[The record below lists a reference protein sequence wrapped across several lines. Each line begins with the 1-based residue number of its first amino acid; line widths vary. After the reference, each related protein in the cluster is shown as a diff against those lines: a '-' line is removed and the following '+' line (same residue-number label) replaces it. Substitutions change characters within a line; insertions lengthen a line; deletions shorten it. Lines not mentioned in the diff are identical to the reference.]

1 MAELDKEQVFT
12 FFRSNP
18 EHPWHV
24 QDVQKHLHIEDRN
37 ALHKLLADLADEGR
51 LIRTRRRTFGLPQEM
66 NLFIGKLQVTSGGY
80 GFVIPDSGEGKDLFI
95 PANKLAGAWDGDRV
109 VARPN
114 TMSGEDDRQSG
125 EIVRILERGYAHV
138 VGTLE
143 YARGY
148 AILRPDSPRLRER
161 ILLTPESVGKLEGGS
176 RIVARMV
183 WPESSGEKEPFGEV
197 EEFLGAGDDPEVE
210 TKAVIVKYGLKAEFD
225 PNTDAEAKAV
235 PPTVDG
241 EMMAGRTD
249 YRHNAT
255 FTIDG
260 EDAKDFDD
268 ALSLERLEGS
278 GKDGLLRV
286 GVHIA
291 DVSYYVAE
299 GTSLD
304 DEAQERATSV
314 YLPGRTL
321 PMLPE
326 TLSNGICS
334 LVEGEPRLAL
344 SVFVDITR
352 AGEVKGV
359 RFRETVI
366 ESDARLTY
374 EQVQTFSDGG
384 RLPHGKRKLERDI
397 KVLINLSQ
405 ELRKQRIGAG
415 ALDFDFTEAKVDVDE
430 QGALHLTPVRSNA
443 ARQLIEEMMLLAN
456 RLVAEEL
463 DRRDVPAL
471 FRVHEDPSAEKVQ
484 ALQKALA
491 RLGYTLDLEKARP
504 QDLQRILREA
514 AGKPEAQIVNTLL
527 LRSLKQ
533 ARYSSENLGHF
544 GLAFENYLH
553 FTSPIRRYPD
563 LVVHRVMRALLQH
576 RLSPTLKERL
586 KTDFPKLA
594 EQSSDRERRAE
605 SAERDLSRYYHARW
619 AKDHIG
625 EAFHGVVSGVTNFG
639 VFVSLPNGVEGLMHV
654 SHLDDDYYIYLEDAL
669 MLMGKHTRKRYR
681 MGDRVEVKVFQA
693 NPTQRQIDLIPATM
707 EMPEVEVEEKPV
719 RQKPPKTLKAPSA
732 FTAEEGARRAAT
744 AAPSAAARRRP
755 SPGRRRTKAAAKS
768 GVGVRGSKS
777 RAKGARQG
785 RTEGRAAASRCGQG
799 RRRRAR
805 TRAPARR
812 PRPPGARAGAA
823 RGPPARAAQGKAK
836 RREGRS
842 AARQPAPAEESGAK
856 PAAKRSR
863 RRRRA
868 REAARGRRP
877 AAGEADA
884 APRAG
889 GRQGRSRRRRAARRA
904 GKDARRPR
912 SAGRA
917 TRTPGRASGRA
928 ASAAGWCSAD
938 RQGLTRV
945 RRGRRR
951 ADASERRGRRS
962 RRGHLGKED
971 PDGHDA
977 PRALRRVR
985 ARLPVRRHHGR
996 RRHLPGM
1003 RAPRSAGRRDAPD
1016 GLPEPGG
1023 VPTQRREAPGRA
1035 SRRLTDLL
1043 LHLPK

>member
-1 MAELDKEQVFT
+1 
-12 FFRSNP
+12 
-18 EHPWHV
+18 
-24 QDVQKHLHIEDRN
+24 
-37 ALHKLLADLADEGR
+37 
-51 LIRTRRRTFGLPQEM
+51 
-66 NLFIGKLQVTSGGY
+66 
-80 GFVIPDSGEGKDLFI
+80 
-95 PANKLAGAWDGDRV
+95 
-109 VARPN
+109 
-114 TMSGEDDRQSG
+114 
-125 EIVRILERGYAHV
+125 
-138 VGTLE
+138 
-143 YARGY
+143 
-148 AILRPDSPRLRER
+148 
-161 ILLTPESVGKLEGGS
+161 
-176 RIVARMV
+176 MV
-183 WPESSGEKEPFGEV
+183 WPEASGEKEPFGEV
-197 EEFLGAGDDPEVE
+197 EEFLGAEDDPEVE

-225 PNTDAEAKAV
+225 PNTDAEARAV

-241 EMMAGRTD
+241 EMMAGRSD

-326 TLSNGICS
+326 SLSNGICS
-334 LVEGEPRLAL
+334 LVEGQPRLAL

-352 AGEVKGV
+352 AGEVKSV

-430 QGALHLTPVRSNA
+430 QGALHLTPVRSNT

-471 FRVHEDPSAEKVQ
+471 FRVHEDPSVEKVQ

-514 AGKPEAQIVNTLL
+514 AGKPESQIVNTLL

-625 EAFHGVVSGVTNFG
+625 ESFHGVVSGVTNFG
-639 VFVSLPNGVEGLMHV
+639 VFVSLQNGVEGLMHV

-681 MGDRVEVKVFQA
+681 MGDRVEVKVLQA

-707 EMPEVEVEEKPV
+707 EMPEVEIEEKPV

-732 FTAEEGARRAAT
+732 FTAEEGAQASGNGRAQ
-744 AAPSAAARRRP
+744 R
-755 SPGRRRTKAAAKS
+755 GGGKAAAKS
-768 GVGVRGSKS
+768 GPASGSKS
-777 RAKGARQG
+777 RAKGGAKAEPKAAAAGADKGAGKVAGKGAEKAAEKGADKGAGGTAAPSRRSRRG
-785 RTEGRAAASRCGQG
+785 GSRAAGKSGAGRADAPVEAPTATLAA
-799 RRRRAR
+799 A
-805 TRAPARR
+805 
-812 PRPPGARAGAA
+812 
-823 RGPPARAAQGKAK
+823 
-836 RREGRS
+836 
-842 AARQPAPAEESGAK
+842 APAEESGSK

-863 RRRRA
+863 RRRSSKGSGAQEGTTAAADARA
-868 REAARGRRP
+868 QSGKGSP
-877 AAGEADA
+877 AGAA
-884 APRAG
+884 APRDRTAD
-889 GRQGRSRRRRAARRA
+889 QPEVAKAARSGRA
-904 GKDARRPR
+904 G
-912 SAGRA
+912 AGRA
-917 TRTPGRASGRA
+917 EPARKAPAMKA
-928 ASAAGWCSAD
+928 PAEKAPPAPPAD
-938 RQGLTRV
+938 QGGGERP
-945 RRGRRR
+945 RRKRRR
-951 ADASERRGRRS
+951 LVFG
-962 RRGHLGKED
+962 GTGKE
-971 PDGHDA
+971 
-977 PRALRRVR
+977 
-985 ARLPVRRHHGR
+985 
-996 RRHLPGM
+996 
-1003 RAPRSAGRRDAPD
+1003 
-1016 GLPEPGG
+1016 
-1023 VPTQRREAPGRA
+1023 
-1035 SRRLTDLL
+1035 
-1043 LHLPK
+1043 

>member
-1 MAELDKEQVFT
+1 MAELDKEQVFG

-18 EHPWHV
+18 ERPWHV
-24 QDVQKHLHIEDRN
+24 QDIQKHLQADDRN
-37 ALHKLLADLADEGR
+37 ALSKFLSELADEGR

-66 NLFIGKLQVTSGGY
+66 NLFVGKLQVASGGY

-95 PANKLAGAWDGDRV
+95 PANKLGGAWDGDRV

-114 TMSGEDDRQSG
+114 TVAAEGDRASG
-125 EIVRILERGYAHV
+125 EIVRILERGYEHV

-143 YARGY
+143 YAHGY

-161 ILLTPESVGKLEGGS
+161 ILLTPASVGKVEGGS
-176 RIVARMV
+176 RLVAHMV
-183 WPESSGEKEPFGEV
+183 WPETSGEREAFGEV
-197 EEFLGAGDDPEVE
+197 EEVLGLGDDPEVE
-210 TKAVIVKYGLKAEFD
+210 TRAVIVKHGLKAAFD
-225 PNTDAEAKAV
+225 ADTEAEAQAV
-235 PPTVDG
+235 PPTVDA

-249 YRHNAT
+249 YRQTNT

-304 DEAQERATSV
+304 AEAQDRATSV

-326 TLSNGICS
+326 SLSNGICS

-359 RFRETVI
+359 RFRETAI
-366 ESDARLTY
+366 QSDARLTY
-374 EQVQTFSDGG
+374 EQVQVFGDGG

-405 ELRKQRIGAG
+405 ELRKARIGAG
-415 ALDFDFTEAKVDVDE
+415 SLDFDFTEAKVDVDE
-430 QGALHLTPVRSNA
+430 QGALHVMPVRSNT

-463 DRRDVPAL
+463 DTRDVPAL
-471 FRVHEDPSAEKVQ
+471 FRVHEDPSTEKVQ

-594 EQSSDRERRAE
+594 EQSSERERRAE
-605 SAERDLSRYYHARW
+605 SAERDLTRYYHARW
-619 AKDHIG
+619 AKEHIG
-625 EAFHGVVSGVTNFG
+625 EAFHGIVSGVTNFG
-639 VFVSLPNGVEGLMHV
+639 VFVSLPNAVEGLMHV
-654 SHLDDDYYIYLEDAL
+654 SHLEDDYYIYLEDSL

-681 MGDRVEVKVFQA
+681 MGDRVEVKVLQA
-693 NPTQRQIDLIPATM
+693 NPTQRQIDLIPASM
-707 EMPEVEVEEKPV
+707 EMPEVEAEETPQ
-719 RQKPPKTLKAPSA
+719 RQKPPRKLKAPA
-732 FTAEEGARRAAT
+732 VAMAEE
-744 AAPSAAARRRP
+744 SAAAAGN
-755 SPGRRRTKAAAKS
+755 GRAKGGGRGKAAAKAQPAKETPAKETPAKEAPAKAA
-768 GVGVRGSKS
+768 SKGRRTS
-777 RAKGARQG
+777 RAAAGEAKGAAKGSTKTGKTDAQAPEQTQPKTATKGRQG
-785 RTEGRAAASRCGQG
+785 RGPAKSATPEPAAA
-799 RRRRAR
+799 AA
-805 TRAPARR
+805 APA
-812 PRPPGARAGAA
+812 AA
-823 RGPPARAAQGKAK
+823 PTAAPTA
-836 RREGRS
+836 
-842 AARQPAPAEESGAK
+842 APAAAEA
-856 PAAKRSR
+856 PAAPAASKR
-863 RRRRA
+863 RRRRRSGKGAAGAPTPVPTAVPTAAPTEAKAEVKAADAGRGQGTPA
-868 REAARGRRP
+868 RSEPMPEKAAPSRRSRGSRGSRKP
-877 AAGEADA
+877 AAGEGGGGAETPAKSVPATTAPADA
-884 APRAG
+884 
-889 GRQGRSRRRRAARRA
+889 
-904 GKDARRPR
+904 DTERRPR
-912 SAGRA
+912 R
-917 TRTPGRASGRA
+917 
-928 ASAAGWCSAD
+928 
-938 RQGLTRV
+938 
-945 RRGRRR
+945 
-951 ADASERRGRRS
+951 
-962 RRGHLGKED
+962 K
-971 PDGHDA
+971 
-977 PRALRRVR
+977 
-985 ARLPVRRHHGR
+985 
-996 RRHLPGM
+996 
-1003 RAPRSAGRRDAPD
+1003 
-1016 GLPEPGG
+1016 
-1023 VPTQRREAPGRA
+1023 
-1035 SRRLTDLL
+1035 RRLVFGGTG
-1043 LHLPK
+1043 KG

>member
-18 EHPWHV
+18 ERPWHV
-24 QDVQKHLHIEDRN
+24 QDVQKRLHIDDRN
-37 ALHKLLADLADEGR
+37 ALRKLLSELADEGR

-95 PANKLAGAWDGDRV
+95 PANKLGGAWDGDRV

-114 TMSGEDDRQSG
+114 PMAADGERQSG
-125 EIVRILERGYAHV
+125 EIVRILERGYAQV

-183 WPESSGEKEPFGEV
+183 WPEASGEKEPFGEV
-197 EEFLGAGDDPEVE
+197 EEFLGAGDDPDVE
-210 TKAVIVKYGLKAEFD
+210 TRAVIVKYGLKAEFD
-225 PNTDAEAKAV
+225 GDTVAEADAV

-249 YRHNAT
+249 YRQTNT

-268 ALSLERLEGS
+268 ALSLERLKGS

-304 DEAQERATSV
+304 DEAQDRATSV

-344 SVFVDITR
+344 SVFVDVTR
-352 AGEVKGV
+352 GGEVQGV

-366 ESDARLTY
+366 QSDARLTY
-374 EQVQTFSDGG
+374 EQVQGFSDGG

-405 ELRKQRIGAG
+405 ELRTQRIGAG

-430 QGALHLTPVRSNA
+430 QGALHLTPVRSNT

-463 DRRDVPAL
+463 DKRDVPAL
-471 FRVHEDPSAEKVQ
+471 FRVHEDPSTEKVQ
-484 ALQKALA
+484 ALQKALG

-594 EQSSDRERRAE
+594 EQSSERERRAE
-605 SAERDLSRYYHARW
+605 SAERDLTRYYHARW
-619 AKDHIG
+619 AKDHVG
-625 EAFHGVVSGVTNFG
+625 EAFHGIVSGVTNFG
-639 VFVSLPNGVEGLMHV
+639 VFVSLPNGVEGLVHV
-654 SHLDDDYYIYLEDAL
+654 SHLDDDYYIYLEDSL

-681 MGDRVEVKVFQA
+681 MGDRVEVKVLLA
-693 NPTQRQIDLIPATM
+693 NPTQRQIDLIPASM

-719 RQKPPKTLKAPSA
+719 QKKPPKTLKAPSA
-732 FTAEEGARRAAT
+732 FGAEEVAQEPAGGNGRAAK
-744 AAPSAAARRRP
+744 
-755 SPGRRRTKAAAKS
+755 G
-768 GVGVRGSKS
+768 G
-777 RAKGARQG
+777 AKGASRG
-785 RTEGRAAASRCGQG
+785 RGKGAAK
-799 RRRRAR
+799 
-805 TRAPARR
+805 
-812 PRPPGARAGAA
+812 AGAK
-823 RGPPARAAQGKAK
+823 GAA
-836 RREGRS
+836 EG
-842 AARQPAPAEESGAK
+842 GAK
-856 PAAKRSR
+856 PAAKGSAKAGAKGAAEKGAAPKGATEEGAAAAKAPKRGGKSAAKAPAKGTKAEAAAESAAGAATPKSTSRRRRGAAKSEAKPAAAPEAAAAAKPAEVGGEAKPASKRSR
-863 RRRRA
+863 RRRSGRGAGKGAEAGQA
-868 REAARGRRP
+868 RQGEAATAEAAKP
-877 AAGEADA
+877 APSKA
-884 APRAG
+884 APAKQRESKEP
-889 GRQGRSRRRRAARRA
+889 RRKKRRRLVFGGT
-904 GKDARRPR
+904 GKD
-912 SAGRA
+912 
-917 TRTPGRASGRA
+917 
-928 ASAAGWCSAD
+928 
-938 RQGLTRV
+938 
-945 RRGRRR
+945 
-951 ADASERRGRRS
+951 
-962 RRGHLGKED
+962 
-971 PDGHDA
+971 
-977 PRALRRVR
+977 
-985 ARLPVRRHHGR
+985 
-996 RRHLPGM
+996 
-1003 RAPRSAGRRDAPD
+1003 
-1016 GLPEPGG
+1016 
-1023 VPTQRREAPGRA
+1023 
-1035 SRRLTDLL
+1035 
-1043 LHLPK
+1043 

>member
-24 QDVQKHLHIEDRN
+24 QDVQKHLHIDDRN
-37 ALHKLLADLADEGR
+37 ALRKLLGELADEGR
-51 LIRTRRRTFGLPQEM
+51 LIRTRRRSFGLPQEM

-114 TMSGEDDRQSG
+114 TTTGEDDRQSG
-125 EIVRILERGYAHV
+125 EIVRILERGYAQV

-225 PNTDAEAKAV
+225 ADTEAESTAV

-249 YRHNAT
+249 YRHNPT

-268 ALSLERLEGS
+268 ALSLERLKGS
-278 GKDGLLRV
+278 GKDGMLRV

-374 EQVQTFSDGG
+374 EQVQGYSDGG

-430 QGALHLTPVRSNA
+430 QGALHLTPVRSNT

-463 DRRDVPAL
+463 DKRDVPAL
-471 FRVHEDPSAEKVQ
+471 FRVHEDPSTEKVQ

-619 AKDHIG
+619 AKDHVG

-693 NPTQRQIDLIPATM
+693 NPTQRQIDLIPAAM
-707 EMPEVEVEEKPV
+707 EMPEVEVED
-719 RQKPPKTLKAPSA
+719 KPP
-732 FTAEEGARRAAT
+732 AEAAQDPEGALGVHGRGGCRGERQR
-744 AAPSAAARRRP
+744 SEQARRQG
-755 SPGRRRTKAAAKS
+755 GR
-768 GVGVRGSKS
+768 GVGIEGVGQGQDGRDGLA
-777 RAKGARQG
+777 RPFEERQG
-785 RTEGRAAASRCGQG
+785 RQG
-799 RRRRAR
+799 RRRREGRGFQGHGLQGHAFQGHAFQGRELQGRVRQERGREGALVAAFPSRRRQGGRCVGRDGRGVEGRAARGGRAVRGRWREACGQAQPAASIRQERGSAVLGRVARDGVRRQCVAAR
-805 TRAPARR
+805 TR
-812 PRPPGARAGAA
+812 
-823 RGPPARAAQGKAK
+823 
-836 RREGRS
+836 
-842 AARQPAPAEESGAK
+842 
-856 PAAKRSR
+856 
-863 RRRRA
+863 
-868 REAARGRRP
+868 
-877 AAGEADA
+877 
-884 APRAG
+884 
-889 GRQGRSRRRRAARRA
+889 RQGRRACPQGAGPLDRRA
-904 GKDARRPR
+904 
-912 SAGRA
+912 
-917 TRTPGRASGRA
+917 
-928 ASAAGWCSAD
+928 
-938 RQGLTRV
+938 
-945 RRGRRR
+945 GRRR
-951 ADASERRGRRS
+951 AS
-962 RRGHLGKED
+962 
-971 PDGHDA
+971 A
-977 PRALRRVR
+977 PQT
-985 ARLPVRRHHGR
+985 PPSGVRRHREGLIIARVRRRSGGSCGR
-996 RRHLPGM
+996 RGAL
-1003 RAPRSAGRRDAPD
+1003 
-1016 GLPEPGG
+1016 
-1023 VPTQRREAPGRA
+1023 
-1035 SRRLTDLL
+1035 
-1043 LHLPK
+1043 

>member
-1 MAELDKEQVFT
+1 MAEFDKEQVFT
-12 FFRSNP
+12 FFQSNP
-18 EHPWHV
+18 ERPWHV
-24 QDVQKHLHIEDRN
+24 QDVQKRLHISDRN
-37 ALHKLLADLADEGR
+37 ALRKLLSELADEGR

-95 PANKLAGAWDGDRV
+95 PANKLGGAWDGDRV
-109 VARPN
+109 VARPDP
-114 TMSGEDDRQSG
+114 MAAEGERQSG
-125 EIVRILERGYAHV
+125 EIVRILERGYARV

-183 WPESSGEKEPFGEV
+183 WPEASGEKEPFGEL
-197 EEFLGAGDDPEVE
+197 EEFLGAGDDPDVE
-210 TKAVIVKYGLKAEFD
+210 TRAVIVKYGLKADFD
-225 PNTDAEAKAV
+225 ADTNAEAEAV

-249 YRHNAT
+249 YRQVNT

-344 SVFVDITR
+344 SVYVDITR
-352 AGEVKGV
+352 GGEVKGV

-366 ESDARLTY
+366 RSDGRLTY
-374 EQVQTFSDGG
+374 EQVQGFSDGG

-405 ELRKQRIGAG
+405 ELRNQRIGAG

-430 QGALHLTPVRSNA
+430 QGALHLTPVRSNT

-463 DRRDVPAL
+463 DKRDVPAL
-471 FRVHEDPSAEKVQ
+471 FRVHEDPSTEKVQ
-484 ALQKALA
+484 ALQKALG
-491 RLGYTLDLEKARP
+491 RLGYTLDLEQARP

-586 KTDFPKLA
+586 RTDFPKLA
-594 EQSSDRERRAE
+594 EQSSERERRAE
-605 SAERDLSRYYHARW
+605 SAERDLTRYYHARW
-619 AKDHIG
+619 AKDHVG
-625 EAFHGVVSGVTNFG
+625 EPFHGVVSGVTNFG

-681 MGDRVEVKVFQA
+681 LGDRVEVKVLLA
-693 NPTQRQIDLIPATM
+693 NPTQRQVDLIPASM
-707 EMPEVEVEEKPV
+707 EMPEVEVDEKPV
-719 RQKPPKTLKAPSA
+719 QKKPPRTLKAPSA
-732 FTAEEGARRAAT
+732 LGAEEVAQEPAGGNGRAAKAGAMAGAKGGAKGT
-744 AAPSAAARRRP
+744 TTR
-755 SPGRRRTKAAAKS
+755 GRGKAAAKE
-768 GVGVRGSKS
+768 G
-777 RAKGARQG
+777 AKGAG
-785 RTEGRAAASRCGQG
+785 KGSAKAAEAKPDEKGAAGAAASKAGATKGQPTKG
-799 RRRRAR
+799 QP
-805 TRAPARR
+805 TKGQPTKGQ
-812 PRPPGARAGAA
+812 PTKGQPTKAA
-823 RGPPARAAQGKAK
+823 RGGGKRAAG
-836 RREGRS
+836 S
-842 AARQPAPAEESGAK
+842 AAKGSAKGPEAGATAKGGRGGAKAAGQAASKPEAQPAAQVAEAGAK
-856 PAAKRSR
+856 PASKRSR
-863 RRRRA
+863 RRRSG
-868 REAARGRRP
+868 RGT
-877 AAGEADA
+877 AAGASAETGAV
-884 APRAG
+884 
-889 GRQGRSRRRRAARRA
+889 RQGPKPAESKRA
-904 GKDARRPR
+904 
-912 SAGRA
+912 
-917 TRTPGRASGRA
+917 
-928 ASAAGWCSAD
+928 
-938 RQGLTRV
+938 
-945 RRGRRR
+945 
-951 ADASERRGRRS
+951 
-962 RRGHLGKED
+962 
-971 PDGHDA
+971 
-977 PRALRRVR
+977 
-985 ARLPVRRHHGR
+985 
-996 RRHLPGM
+996 
-1003 RAPRSAGRRDAPD
+1003 
-1016 GLPEPGG
+1016 
-1023 VPTQRREAPGRA
+1023 APGRPTPKGTEKREGEQP
-1035 SRRLTDLL
+1035 SRRKRRRLVFGGTG
-1043 LHLPK
+1043 KG

>member
-24 QDVQKHLHIEDRN
+24 QDVQKHLNIDDRN
-37 ALHKLLADLADEGR
+37 ALRKLLGELADEGR
-51 LIRTRRRTFGLPQEM
+51 LIRTRRRSFGLPQEM
-66 NLFIGKLQVTSGGY
+66 NLFIGKLQVASGGY
-80 GFVIPDSGEGKDLFI
+80 GFVISDSGEGKDLFI

-114 TMSGEDDRQSG
+114 TTSSEDDRQSG
-125 EIVRILERGYAHV
+125 EIVRILERGYAQV

-176 RIVARMV
+176 RIVARMA
-183 WPESSGEKEPFGEV
+183 WPETSGEKEPFGEV

-225 PNTDAEAKAV
+225 ADTEAESKAV

-249 YRHNAT
+249 YRHNPT

-268 ALSLERLEGS
+268 ALSLERLKGS
-278 GKDGLLRV
+278 GKDGMLRV

-374 EQVQTFSDGG
+374 EQVQDYSDGG

-430 QGALHLTPVRSNA
+430 QGALHLTPVRSNT

-463 DRRDVPAL
+463 DKRDVPAL
-471 FRVHEDPSAEKVQ
+471 FRVHEDPSVEKVQ

-544 GLAFENYLH
+544 GLAFDNYLH

-693 NPTQRQIDLIPATM
+693 NPTQRQIDLIPASM
-707 EMPEVEVEEKPV
+707 EMPEVEVEDKPV

-732 FTAEEGARRAAT
+732 FTAEEGAQASGNGRAKRGGKAAT
-744 AAPSAAARRRP
+744 ASGSKTTTKA
-755 SPGRRRTKAAAKS
+755 KAAASSSRGRSKS
-768 GVGVRGSKS
+768 G
-777 RAKGARQG
+777 AKGAGTKGAGTKGADAKGPVEQAGEAKGAGTKGAGTKGAGTKSAEAKDAGEKTTSSRRSRRG
-785 RTEGRAAASRCGQG
+785 GAKSGAKAAA
-799 RRRRAR
+799 AKAE
-805 TRAPARR
+805 TPAAPA
-812 PRPPGARAGAA
+812 PSDDGDAK
-823 RGPPARAAQGKAK
+823 PATK
-836 RREGRS
+836 S
-842 AARQPAPAEESGAK
+842 AAR
-856 PAAKRSR
+856 RSR
-863 RRRRA
+863 RRRSGKGA
-868 REAARGRRP
+868 GAAGTPASGEAESGAAAGGSGKSGRRGSARGDAGADKSAPKAP
-877 AAGEADA
+877 AAQPGTPAQGEQ
-884 APRAG
+884 PR
-889 GRQGRSRRRRAARRA
+889 RKRRRLVFGGS
-904 GKDARRPR
+904 GKD
-912 SAGRA
+912 
-917 TRTPGRASGRA
+917 
-928 ASAAGWCSAD
+928 
-938 RQGLTRV
+938 
-945 RRGRRR
+945 
-951 ADASERRGRRS
+951 
-962 RRGHLGKED
+962 
-971 PDGHDA
+971 
-977 PRALRRVR
+977 
-985 ARLPVRRHHGR
+985 
-996 RRHLPGM
+996 
-1003 RAPRSAGRRDAPD
+1003 
-1016 GLPEPGG
+1016 
-1023 VPTQRREAPGRA
+1023 
-1035 SRRLTDLL
+1035 
-1043 LHLPK
+1043 